1 MLSFNQI
8 KLGAVIDVN
17 GQPFQIIKAEH
28 SKTARSGAVLRAKMK
43 NLIDG
48 SVLENTY
55 KQSDTFQEADLSRSK
70 ANFMYR
76 EGDQFHFM
84 DNETYEQF
92 ALDLETVGDISRY
105 VKEGD
110 DVEIMSFNQK
120 PVSLS
125 LPPKVTL
132 KVTQAPPG
140 VKGDTAGNATKR
152 VTVETGYQV
161 DVPLFIKEGE
171 MIRVNTDTGAY
182 SERAN

>member
-8 KLGAVIDVN
+8 KLGTVLDIN
-17 GQPFQIIKAEH
+17 GQPFQVIKAEH
-28 SKTARSGAVLRAKMK
+28 SKTARSGAVLRAKLK

-55 KQSDTFQEADLSRSK
+55 KQSDSVAQADLGRSK

-105 VKEGD
+105 V
-110 DVEIMSFNQK
+110 VEIMSFNQK

-140 VKGDTAGNATKR
+140 IKGDTAGNATKR

-171 MIRVNTDTGAY
+171 DIRINTDTGSY